1 MLAYICPYT
10 QCATCGSD
18 GSGEI
23 ENKSCRWF
31 PIRYVPKFQILVIT
45 RSTRHTSMLNMSEY
59 IHISLYFSQ
68 YDVTDLSRE
77 ICRLED
83 ENRQLT
89 KQLESIV
96 NTYQCCRQ
104 LFAVCVESFREV
116 EANNGGTLSPTA
128 TLSPTLR
135 DRSFSFKN
143 TTSV

>member
-1 MLAYICPYT
+1 MLCDYVCHNLYSRTHYAFIYDKSE
-10 QCATCGSD
+10 CG
-18 GSGEI
+18 
-23 ENKSCRWF
+23 R
-31 PIRYVPKFQILVIT
+31 
-45 RSTRHTSMLNMSEY
+45 
-59 IHISLYFSQ
+59 ISLYFGQ

-116 EANNGGTLSPTA
+116 EANNGGTLSPIA
-128 TLSPTLR
+128 TLSPTSR

>member
-1 MLAYICPYT
+1 MSYRWCPMCT
-10 QCATCGSD
+10 
-18 GSGEI
+18 
-23 ENKSCRWF
+23 
-31 PIRYVPKFQILVIT
+31 
-45 RSTRHTSMLNMSEY
+45 
-59 IHISLYFSQ
+59 HISDSRLHQTFIHVNLNLYLYFSQ